1 MVNGQWSAEGHMV
14 GGRPSA
20 VGRQNFLPPYN
31 HFPILRPLWYEYVK
45 NPRMTSEADLITGCL
60 LNDRIAQRQLY
71 DRYKKAMYTL
81 AYRITGD
88 FDDAND
94 VLQDAFLEVFKH
106 LSQFRGESTL
116 GAWVKQIVVRKSTK
130 KKRLVIWQ
138 NVDDYMGEGID
149 WGESEI
155 NAAHLET
162 AVLSLPDGF
171 RTIFVLAEVEGY
183 THREIAV
190 MLNIS
195 EGTSKSQLFHA
206 KRKLRAMLSANPQ

>member
-1 MVNGQWSAEGHMV
+1 
-14 GGRPSA
+14 
-20 VGRQNFLPPYN
+20 
-31 HFPILRPLWYEYVK
+31 
-45 NPRMTSEADLITGCL
+45 MTSESELISGCL
-60 LNDRIAQRQLY
+60 LHDRVAQRLLY

-88 FDDAND
+88 FDNAND
-94 VLQDAFLEVFKH
+94 VLQDAFLEVFRH
-106 LSQFRGESTL
+106 LDQFRGESTL
-116 GAWVKQIVVRKSTK
+116 GAWIKQIVVRKSTK
-130 KKRLVIWQ
+130 KKKVVMWQ
-138 NVDDYMGEGID
+138 NLDDYTGEVID
-149 WGESEI
+149 WGDDGI

-162 AVLSLPDGF
+162 AVLSLADGF

-206 KRKLRAMLSANPQ
+206 KRKLRSMLSSH

>member
-1 MVNGQWSAEGHMV
+1 
-14 GGRPSA
+14 
-20 VGRQNFLPPYN
+20 
-31 HFPILRPLWYEYVK
+31 
-45 NPRMTSEADLITGCL
+45 MTSEADLITGCL

-106 LSQFRGESTL
+106 LNQFRGESTL

-138 NVDDYMGEGID
+138 NVDDYTGEAVD

-155 NAAHLET
+155 NVAHLET

-206 KRKLRAMLSANPQ
+206 KRKLRAMLSAN

>member
-1 MVNGQWSAEGHMV
+1 
-14 GGRPSA
+14 
-20 VGRQNFLPPYN
+20 
-31 HFPILRPLWYEYVK
+31 
-45 NPRMTSEADLITGCL
+45 MTSETELISGCL
-60 LNDRIAQRQLY
+60 LNDRVAQRQLY

-94 VLQDAFLEVFKH
+94 VLQDAFLEIFRH
-106 LSQFRGESTL
+106 LDQFRGEATL
-116 GAWVKQIVVRKSTK
+116 GAWIKQIVVRKSTK
-130 KKRLVIWQ
+130 KKKVVMWQ
-138 NVDDYMGEGID
+138 NVEDYMDESID
-149 WGESEI
+149 WGNNDI
-155 NAAHLET
+155 NVAHLET

-206 KRKLRAMLSANPQ
+206 KRKLRSMLSSNGY

>member
-1 MVNGQWSAEGHMV
+1 
-14 GGRPSA
+14 
-20 VGRQNFLPPYN
+20 
-31 HFPILRPLWYEYVK
+31 
-45 NPRMTSEADLITGCL
+45 MTSEAELISGCL
-60 LNDRIAQRQLY
+60 LHDRIAQRQLY

-94 VLQDAFLEVFKH
+94 VLQDTFIDVFKH
-106 LSQFRGESTL
+106 LDQFRGEATL
-116 GAWVKQIVVRKSTK
+116 GAWIRQIVIRKSTK
-130 KKRLVIWQ
+130 KKKMVIWK
-138 NVDDYMGEGID
+138 NMDDYIDENID
-149 WGESEI
+149 WSEI
-155 NAAHLET
+155 EMNTAHLEA

-206 KRKLRAMLSANPQ
+206 KRKLRSMLSPN

>member
-1 MVNGQWSAEGHMV
+1 
-14 GGRPSA
+14 
-20 VGRQNFLPPYN
+20 
-31 HFPILRPLWYEYVK
+31 
-45 NPRMTSEADLITGCL
+45 MTSEADLISGCL
-60 LNDRIAQRQLY
+60 LNDRIAQRLLY

-94 VLQDAFLEVFKH
+94 VLQDAFMEVFKH
-106 LSQFRGESTL
+106 LNQFRGEATL
-116 GAWVKQIVVRKSTK
+116 GAWIKQIIVRKSTK
-130 KKRLVIWQ
+130 KKRLVVWQ
-138 NVDDYMGEGID
+138 NVEDYTGESID
-149 WGESEI
+149 WGDSEI
-155 NAAHLET
+155 NVAHLET

-206 KRKLRAMLSANPQ
+206 KRKLRAMLSSN

>member
-1 MVNGQWSAEGHMV
+1 
-14 GGRPSA
+14 
-20 VGRQNFLPPYN
+20 
-31 HFPILRPLWYEYVK
+31 
-45 NPRMTSEADLITGCL
+45 MTSETELITGCL
-60 LNDRIAQRQLY
+60 LHDRVAQRLLY

-94 VLQDAFLEVFKH
+94 VLQDAFLEVFRH
-106 LSQFRGESTL
+106 LDQFRGDSTL
-116 GAWVKQIVVRKSTK
+116 GAWIKTIVIRKSTK
-130 KKRLVIWQ
+130 KKKIVSWQ
-138 NVDDYMGEGID
+138 NMEEEMGEVIN
-149 WGESEI
+149 WGEDEI
-155 NAAHLET
+155 NVAHLET
-162 AVLSLPDGF
+162 AILSLADGF

-206 KRKLRAMLSANPQ
+206 KRKLRNMLTSR

>member
-1 MVNGQWSAEGHMV
+1 
-14 GGRPSA
+14 
-20 VGRQNFLPPYN
+20 
-31 HFPILRPLWYEYVK
+31 
-45 NPRMTSEADLITGCL
+45 MTSEADLITGCL

-71 DRYKKAMYTL
+71 DRYKKAIYTL

-106 LSQFRGESTL
+106 LNQFRGESTL

-138 NVDDYMGEGID
+138 NVDDYTGEAVD

-206 KRKLRAMLSANPQ
+206 KRKLRAMLSAN

>member
-1 MVNGQWSAEGHMV
+1 
-14 GGRPSA
+14 
-20 VGRQNFLPPYN
+20 
-31 HFPILRPLWYEYVK
+31 
-45 NPRMTSEADLITGCL
+45 MTSEADLITGCL
-60 LNDRIAQRQLY
+60 LHDRIAQRQLY

-106 LSQFRGESTL
+106 LNQFRGESML
-116 GAWVKQIVVRKSTK
+116 GAWIKQIVVRKSTK
-130 KKRLVIWQ
+130 KKRAVLWQ
-138 NVDDYMGEGID
+138 NVDDYTGESVD

-206 KRKLRAMLSANPQ
+206 KRKLRAMLSAN

>member
-1 MVNGQWSAEGHMV
+1 
-14 GGRPSA
+14 
-20 VGRQNFLPPYN
+20 
-31 HFPILRPLWYEYVK
+31 
-45 NPRMTSEADLITGCL
+45 MTSEADLITGCL

-94 VLQDAFLEVFKH
+94 VLQDSFLEVFKH
-106 LSQFRGESTL
+106 LNQFRGESTL

-138 NVDDYMGEGID
+138 NVDDYTGEGVD

-183 THREIAV
+183 THREIAE
-190 MLNIS
+190 MLHIS

-206 KRKLRAMLSANPQ
+206 KRKLRAMLSAN

>member
-1 MVNGQWSAEGHMV
+1 
-14 GGRPSA
+14 
-20 VGRQNFLPPYN
+20 
-31 HFPILRPLWYEYVK
+31 
-45 NPRMTSEADLITGCL
+45 MTSEADLITGCL

-94 VLQDAFLEVFKH
+94 VLQDSFLEVFKH
-106 LSQFRGESTL
+106 LNQFRGESTL

-138 NVDDYMGEGID
+138 NVDDYTGEGID

-183 THREIAV
+183 THREIAE
-190 MLNIS
+190 MLRIS

-206 KRKLRAMLSANPQ
+206 KRKLRAMLSAN

>member
-1 MVNGQWSAEGHMV
+1 M
-14 GGRPSA
+14 
-20 VGRQNFLPPYN
+20 
-31 HFPILRPLWYEYVK
+31 I
-45 NPRMTSEADLITGCL
+45 SEADLITGCL
-60 LNDRIAQRQLY
+60 LHDRIAQRQLY

-94 VLQDAFLEVFKH
+94 VLQDAFMDVFRH
-106 LSQFRGESTL
+106 LDQFRGDATL
-116 GAWVKQIVVRKSTK
+116 GAWIKQIVVRKSTRK
-130 KKRLVIWQ
+130 KKTVIWE
-138 NVDDYMGEGID
+138 NVDDYSGEVVD

-162 AVLSLPDGF
+162 AVLSLPQGF

-195 EGTSKSQLFHA
+195 EGTSKSQLYHA
-206 KRKLRAMLSANPQ
+206 KRKLRTMLSVN